1 MKEKNELYKGLPES
15 YSKYNEDRV
24 RSTIHLGLYLNK
36 TLISGLTLI
45 KKKIDESDTSS
56 FQIRGMFTKK
66 KFLNRGYGSML
77 IKYAK
82 MR

>member
-1 MKEKNELYKGLPES
+1 MKEKSELYNGLPES

-45 KKKIDESDTSS
+45 KKKVNESDALS
-56 FQIRGMFTKK
+56 FQIKGECLQKIFK
-66 KFLNRGYGSML
+66 
-77 IKYAK
+77 
-82 MR
+82 